1 MDQKEHFFRDRSVAV
16 MVFSF
21 LYLPILIARE
31 LRSEVKNSILLMILK
46 VSILKFDNNNKNYNN
61 KTISSPNAK
70 NSVNT
75 TLSNRQHKNLPIIE
89 SNLVKF

>member
-1 MDQKEHFFRDRSVAV
+1 
-16 MVFSF
+16 
-21 LYLPILIARE
+21 
-31 LRSEVKNSILLMILK
+31 MILK